1 MSMPNDATA
10 MHHPQFSPGLRTDRA
25 VLAISGAEATHFLHN
40 LLTAD
45 VEDLQPG
52 ETRYAALL
60 TPQGKILFD
69 FFLLSQAED
78 FLLDCAESQKAELI
92 KRLGFYKLRAKVSI
106 TVRADCRVIVAP
118 DSPEVANGY
127 VDPRLSA
134 IGWRAIVPMGGLQAG
149 SGYDRAR
156 IRLGLADS
164 QADLGSGEFYPQEAN
179 LDLLGAVSFDKGC
192 YIGQEVVS
200 RMQHRGS
207 ARSRILPVRLEA
219 TAPEKGSEVLSGGRN
234 VGALLSSQG

>member
-1 MSMPNDATA
+1 
-10 MHHPQFSPGLRTDRA
+10 
-25 VLAISGAEATHFLHN
+25 
-40 LLTAD
+40 
-45 VEDLQPG
+45 
-52 ETRYAALL
+52 
-60 TPQGKILFD
+60 
-69 FFLLSQAED
+69 
-78 FLLDCAESQKAELI
+78 
-92 KRLGFYKLRAKVSI
+92 
-106 TVRADCRVIVAP
+106 VIVAP
-118 DSPEVANGY
+118 DNPEVANAY

-234 VGALLSSQG
+234 VGALLSSQGTDALAILRLDRLAEAKEALLTQGVKMRVIKPAWVRYDVPRAEEGGQ